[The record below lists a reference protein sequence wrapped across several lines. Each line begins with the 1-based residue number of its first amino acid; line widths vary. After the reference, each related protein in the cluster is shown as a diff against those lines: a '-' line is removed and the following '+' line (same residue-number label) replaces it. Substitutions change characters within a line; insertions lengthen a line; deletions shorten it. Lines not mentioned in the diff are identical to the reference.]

1 MAQKTVRLDDC
12 EEEESEGTREA
23 RTGRGGGEEEK
34 EETRGQET
42 GEEKMEKDVERGGE
56 KGEEDA
62 QRYCP
67 QDATTFFFN
76 LRVFIKE

>member
-1 MAQKTVRLDDC
+1 MSAKKGHGQKTVRLDDC

-62 QRYCP
+62 P
-67 QDATTFFFN
+67 QGS
-76 LRVFIKE
+76 RVTNEERV